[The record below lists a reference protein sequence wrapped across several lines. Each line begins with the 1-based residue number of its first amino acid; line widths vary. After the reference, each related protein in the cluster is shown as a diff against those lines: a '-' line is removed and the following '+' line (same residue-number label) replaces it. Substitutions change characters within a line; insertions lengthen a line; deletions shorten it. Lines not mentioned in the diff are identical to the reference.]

1 MRAAVLCLGTV
12 LVAGA
17 VGCGSGGS
25 KHVSATR
32 ARPSTNPYL
41 ASLAY
46 TRCLRTHGVPQPLPD
61 KHGEFS
67 LTPADEKRLRTVPR
81 SQREAGMKACFHY
94 ISALNNDPLSERAH
108 RRAIKVL
115 LDLKKCLRGF
125 GYTVGR
131 PMVRNMSFGRAMFG
145 FDTAAGGGPGTPRRQ
160 HAQLVC
166 EKRVDMA
173 RRITRIINEDRR
185 THRGAGF

>member
-1 MRAAVLCLGTV
+1 MRAGVLCLATA

-17 VGCGSGGS
+17 VGCNSGGS
-25 KHVSATR
+25 KHVSAAR
-32 ARPSTNPYL
+32 AGPSTNPYL

-46 TRCLRTHGVPQPLPD
+46 ARCLRAHGVPQPLPD
-61 KHGEFS
+61 EHGEFS

-81 SQREAGMKACFHY
+81 PQREAGMKACFHH

-115 LDLKKCLRGF
+115 LELKKCLRGF

-131 PMVRNMSFGRAMFG
+131 PMVRNMSFWRAMFG
-145 FDTAAGGGPGTPRRQ
+145 FDTAAGPSTPRLQ

-173 RRITRIINEDRR
+173 RRITRIIDEDRR

>member
-17 VGCGSGGS
+17 VGCSSEGS

-46 TRCLRTHGVPQPLPD
+46 TRCLRAHGVPQPLPD

-81 SQREAGMKACFHY
+81 SQREAGMKACFHH

-131 PMVRNMSFGRAMFG
+131 PMVRNMSFGARDVRFRHRGRPGHA
-145 FDTAAGGGPGTPRRQ
+145 APSACAGGLREARRHGTQNHAHHQRRQ
-160 HAQLVC
+160 TDPSRLW
-166 EKRVDMA
+166 
-173 RRITRIINEDRR
+173 
-185 THRGAGF
+185 F

>member
-1 MRAAVLCLGTV
+1 MRAGVLCLATV

-17 VGCGSGGS
+17 VGCYAGGS
-25 KHVSATR
+25 KHVSAAR
-32 ARPSTNPYL
+32 AGPSTNPYL

-46 TRCLRTHGVPQPLPD
+46 ARCLRAHGVPQPLPD

-67 LTPADEKRLRTVPR
+67 LTPADEKQLRTVPR
-81 SQREAGMKACFHY
+81 AQREAGMKACFHH

-115 LDLKKCLRGF
+115 LELKKCLRGF
-125 GYTVGR
+125 GYTVGG
-131 PMVRNMSFGRAMFG
+131 PTVRNMSFGRAMFG
-145 FDTAAGGGPGTPRRQ
+145 FDTAAGPRTPRLQ

-185 THRGAGF
+185 TQRGSGF